1 MDMYKNHKI
10 LAVIPARG
18 GSKGIPRKN
27 IRKLRGEPLIVYSI
41 KQSLSSSHIDQTIVS
56 TEDAEIAKIS
66 REYGARVIT
75 RPKELAE
82 DMTPTEPVLIQVIK
96 ELDKEGIRPDYVV
109 LLQPTSPIRR
119 SSDIDKATE
128 TLIDGNGD
136 SLLSVYENKSFLW
149 SKDGKLLNYDYR
161 VRPRR
166 QDKDWELAE
175 NGSIY
180 IMKTK
185 LLLEKENRLGGK
197 IIFFVMPY
205 WASFEIDTPFDFEL
219 VEYISLKKLPFLF
232 DNLKKT
238 RLAIFDVDGVFTD
251 GSVYLDEQG
260 KELLRFSRI
269 DGKGIEL
276 LKNAGVDIAVITSEY
291 SKIVEERM
299 KKLKVD
305 HVYIGRK
312 DKVVVY
318 ESLKEKF
325 SLTDDEIAYCGD
337 DINDVEVIEKA
348 GFTACPKN
356 ALTAVKHKCHYV
368 STCRG
373 GAGFVREICDL
384 IIESRKRKGA

>member
-1 MDMYKNHKI
+1 MYKENYI
-10 LAVIPARG
+10 VSIIPARG
-18 GSKGIPRKN
+18 GSKGVPRKN
-27 IRKLRGEPLIVYSI
+27 IRKLRGKPLIAYSI
-41 KQSLSSSHIDQTIVS
+41 EQSLSSPHIDQTIVS
-56 TEDAEIAKIS
+56 TEDAEIAEIS
-66 REYGARVIT
+66 REYGARVIV
-75 RPKELAE
+75 RPKELTE
-82 DMTPTEPVLIQVIK
+82 DMIPTESVLIHVIK
-96 ELDKEGIRPDYVV
+96 ELDKENIEPDYVV

-119 SSDIDKATE
+119 ASDIGKAIE

-136 SLLSVYENKSFLW
+136 SLLSVCENKSFLW
-149 SKDGKLLNYDYR
+149 SKDSKPLNYDYR
-161 VRPRR
+161 ARPRR
-166 QDKDWELAE
+166 QEKEWELAE

-185 LLLEKENRLGGK
+185 LLLEKGNRLGGK
-197 IIFFVMPY
+197 IVFYVMPD
-205 WASFEIDTPFDFEL
+205 WASFEIDAPFDFEL
-219 VEYISLKKLPFLF
+219 VEYLTQKKLPFLF

-238 RLAIFDVDGVFTD
+238 RLAIFDIDGVFTD

-299 KKLKVD
+299 KKLKID
-305 HVYIGRK
+305 YVYIGRK
-312 DKVVVY
+312 DKVMVY

-337 DINDVEVIEKA
+337 DINDMDIIEKV

-356 ALTAVKHKCHYV
+356 AVAAVKQKCHYV
-368 STCRG
+368 SPCRG
-373 GAGFVREICDL
+373 GAGFVREICDM
-384 IIESRKRKGA
+384 IIASRKKG

>member
-1 MDMYKNHKI
+1 MYKENYI
-10 LAVIPARG
+10 VSIIPARG
-18 GSKGIPRKN
+18 GSKGVPRKN
-27 IRKLRGEPLIVYSI
+27 IRKLRGKPLIVYSI

-56 TEDAEIAKIS
+56 TEDADIAKIS
-66 REYGARVIT
+66 REYGARVIA

-96 ELDKEGIRPDYVV
+96 ELDKESIRPDYVV

-119 SSDIDKATE
+119 ASDIDKAIE

-136 SLLSVYENKSFLW
+136 SLLSVYKNKSFLW

-161 VRPRR
+161 ARPRR
-166 QDKDWELAE
+166 QDKEWELAE

-180 IMKTK
+180 ITKTK
-185 LLLEKENRLGGK
+185 LLLEQGNRLGGK
-197 IIFFVMPY
+197 IIFHVMPD

-219 VEYISLKKLPFLF
+219 VEYITQKKLPFLF

-269 DGKGIEL
+269 NGKGIEL
-276 LKNAGVDIAVITSEY
+276 LKNVGVDIAVITSEY
-291 SKIVEERM
+291 SKVVEERM
-299 KKLKVD
+299 KKLKID

-312 DKVVVY
+312 DKVMVY

-337 DINDVEVIEKA
+337 DINDIDIIEKA

-356 ALTAVKHKCHYV
+356 AVTAVKQKCHYV
-368 STCRG
+368 SPCRG
-373 GAGFVREICDL
+373 GVGFVREICDL
-384 IIESRKRKGA
+384 IIESRKKG